1 MNTLKV
7 KIESYWDDRKT
18 TESKEAKN
26 DINTVID
33 MLDKGM
39 VRIAEKVDGKWV
51 VNEWLKKAVL
61 MYFPIN
67 KMELLEYGIFE

>member
-39 VRIAEKVDGKWV
+39 VR
-51 VNEWLKKAVL
+51 
-61 MYFPIN
+61 
-67 KMELLEYGIFE
+67 

>member
-51 VNEWLKKAVL
+51 VNGLKKP
-61 MYFPIN
+61 Y
-67 KMELLEYGIFE
+67 

>member
-51 VNEWLKKAVL
+51 VNEWLKKP
-61 MYFPIN
+61 Y
-67 KMELLEYGIFE
+67 